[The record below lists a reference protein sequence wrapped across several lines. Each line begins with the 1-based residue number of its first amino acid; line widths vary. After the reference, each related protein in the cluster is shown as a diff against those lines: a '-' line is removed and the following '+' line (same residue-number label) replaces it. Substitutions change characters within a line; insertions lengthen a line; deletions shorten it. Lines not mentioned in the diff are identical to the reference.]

1 MTWQALVFLIFS
13 VITLGGGALVVTTRN
28 LFHAALYLMLSL
40 FGVAGLFV
48 LLTAPF
54 LAGVEIVVYIG
65 AIAILIIFAIMLT
78 PQVMQ
83 VANMRSPQW
92 IAALVAAVLFFL
104 MLVSV
109 LTPVAKELG
118 VDNWSAG
125 FTQDDPADVPSNTL
139 TDLGES
145 LVDTDRY
152 VLPFEVASV
161 LLMAALIGAALMVRP
176 EDPQPR
182 RSEPAPVGEPGA
194 EQATT
199 GGD

>member
-13 VITLGGGALVVTTRN
+13 VITLGGGLLVVTTRN

-54 LAGVEIVVYIG
+54 LAGVEVVVYIG

-78 PQVMQ
+78 PQVTQ
-83 VANMRSPQW
+83 VINLRGTQW

-104 MLVSV
+104 MLASV
-109 LTPVAKELG
+109 LTPVAEELG
-118 VDNWSAG
+118 VDDWSAG
-125 FTQDDPADVPSNTL
+125 FTQDDPAGVPANTL

-176 EDPQPR
+176 EDPGPR
-182 RSEPAPVGEPGA
+182 RPESAPVVEPDAG
-194 EQATT
+194 QATT

>member
-1 MTWQALVFLIFS
+1 MTWEALGFLIFS
-13 VITLGGGALVVTTRN
+13 VITLGSGALVVTTRN
-28 LFHAALYLMLSL
+28 LFHAALYLMVSL

-54 LAGVEIVVYIG
+54 LAGVEIMVYVG

-83 VANMRSPQW
+83 VVRPRSNQW

-104 MLVSV
+104 VLVSV
-109 LTPVAKELG
+109 LTPVASELG

-125 FTQDDPADVPSNTL
+125 FTQDEPADVPADTL
-139 TDLGES
+139 TTLGES
-145 LVDTDRY
+145 LVDKDLY

-176 EDPQPR
+176 DEPKPR
-182 RSEPAPVGEPGA
+182 RPEAGPVIEPGP